1 LILSSVLAELAN
13 LPMAD
18 SSSTLRTEAALEAYD
33 SVRRPRAQKQLE
45 QAAEVGRMI
54 FFQDEEAGDDM
65 SKILP
70 KLQQGRFD
78 WIWFHDID
86 KDVEKAVS
94 RMKAK
99 DAPTAQL

>member
-1 LILSSVLAELAN
+1 
-13 LPMAD
+13 
-18 SSSTLRTEAALEAYD
+18 
-33 SVRRPRAQKQLE
+33 
-45 QAAEVGRMI
+45 MI

-99 DAPTAQL
+99 NAPTAQL